1 MRQAGD
7 SWRLLAKR
15 CMNQRRVDINLK
27 PTGWLGWLM
36 VALLAVPLLVLAF
49 FFVAF
54 AAVLLAVMLA
64 LAVGRMFWQTH
75 KVRSHE
81 SSASHSS
88 RGRGRRQS
96 GEVIDV
102 EPIDARRAGDAT
114 NAAPLNARPPARRG

>member
-1 MRQAGD
+1 
-7 SWRLLAKR
+7 
-15 CMNQRRVDINLK
+15 MNQRRVVIDLK
-27 PTGWLGWLM
+27 PAGWLGWLM

-54 AAVLLAVMLA
+54 AAVLLAVLLA

-81 SSASHSS
+81 SSASRS
-88 RGRGRRQS
+88 RGRRQS

-102 EPIDARRAGDAT
+102 EPLDVTRASDAT
-114 NAAPLNARPPARRG
+114 NAAPLTTRPPAGRG